1 MKFSDKFAQLRRLKG
16 ATIRDV
22 ASALNVGV
30 GTVGGWSHGATPRP
44 KVAKQLADYFKLP
57 VEVLLDDEQELPE
70 FLQIKPT
77 AAAGAPRASNQKPE
91 FAAYLKFLRQCR
103 EEAERLGKGDQQ
115 KTIEI
120 FDQMLAT
127 YHASRTNNP

>member
-77 AAAGAPRASNQKPE
+77 ATPAAGAPRA
-91 FAAYLKFLRQCR
+91 
-103 EEAERLGKGDQQ
+103 
-115 KTIEI
+115 EI